1 MNKTAIKIRVLASV
15 LLLLTC
21 STILSGCFKEWNLD
35 EVKEW
40 YEKQPDSWDEYIAA
54 ANADILAG
62 KTERAAER
70 YQHAMEMA
78 EAQWGPND
86 LRVATSAKQ
95 FAIMKAN
102 AYKWTEAEPLY
113 KKALE
118 IQAKELKPGD
128 PEVIDTRK
136 RLHDVLM
143 QLFKPDEAKQVLG
156 NIKADSGV
164 GKSKKV
170 HHKH

>member
-1 MNKTAIKIRVLASV
+1 MNKTAIKIRVLASI

-40 YEKQPDSWDEYIAA
+40 YKPQPDTWDEYIAA

-62 KTERAAER
+62 KTERAGER
-70 YQHAMEMA
+70 FQHAMEMA
-78 EAQWGPND
+78 ESQWGPND

-95 FAIMKAN
+95 YGMMKAT
-102 AYKWTEAEPLY
+102 AYKWAEAEPLF
-113 KKALE
+113 KRALD
-118 IQAKELKPGD
+118 IQAKQLKSGD
-128 PEVIDTRK
+128 PELLDTRR
-136 RLHDVLM
+136 RLHDVLL

-156 NIKADSGV
+156 NVNAG
-164 GKSKKV
+164 GGKKV
-170 HHKH
+170 HHGRH